1 MLGTCTRTVTTT
13 LRPRAEQAMAGAR
26 TPPPRQSFLRRNA
39 LALASFTLFALMVA
53 GMAHAGHR
61 VYNDEQLDHDH
72 APVSLT
78 TYLAEGHVWEALFEN
93 WESEFLQMAAYVL
106 LTVFLIQKGSA
117 ESKDPGQHEEVDD
130 DPRDAD
136 LRKPVPWPVRRG
148 GFWLLLYEN
157 SLLLAF
163 LVLFVASMVGH
174 ALGGVDAY
182 NADLREHGQAT
193 VDTLGY
199 ATSSQFWFE
208 SLQNWQSE
216 FLAVFAIVTLS
227 IFLRQRGSPE
237 SKPVAASHS
246 KTGTS

>member
-1 MLGTCTRTVTTT
+1 VTTT

-26 TPPPRQSFLRRNA
+26 TPPPRQSFVRRNA
-39 LALASFTLFALMVA
+39 LALASFALFVVMVV
-53 GMAHAGHR
+53 GMVHTGHR
-61 VYNDEQLDHDH
+61 VFNDEQVDHGG

-78 TYLAEGHVWEALFEN
+78 TYLSEGHVWEALFEN
-93 WESEFLQMAAYVL
+93 WESEFLQMAAYVM

-148 GFWLLLYEN
+148 GVWLLLYEN
-157 SLLLAF
+157 SLLIAF

-174 ALGGVDAY
+174 ALGGIDAY
-182 NADLREHGQAT
+182 NADLEQHGQAT

-237 SKPVAASHS
+237 SKPVAASHA